1 MTDTLTVENLISW
14 VADGKI
20 DYTVASN
27 DVARINRTYYANLDI
42 DLVLSF
48 DQRSS
53 WAVRKTSPLL
63 AEAADRWHREN
74 INSPEF
80 KASAKRYFEL
90 NKRPAHASILSVK
103 DGKISH
109 YDELFRKYAKL
120 IGWDWRL
127 LASLAYTE
135 SNFDPYV
142 VSWAGAR
149 GLMQLMPAT
158 ARNLGVP
165 PGKEADPEESIKAGV
180 KYIERLQKTFSK
192 VKDEEERVKFMAD
205 SGFPEWRCS
214 RLHENEY
221 AYYLNNSII
230 LFNSL
235 TLMTPL
241 CLHSC
246 FPFLKIIRVGTV
258 LTV

>member
-1 MTDTLTVENLISW
+1 MTQLLGKEVYVLPGSIRNGWRTWIRTRRGIEIRELVTDTLTVENLISW

-90 NKRPAHASILSVK
+90 NKRPAHASIL
-103 DGKISH
+103 
-109 YDELFRKYAKL
+109 R
-120 IGWDWRL
+120 
-127 LASLAYTE
+127 
-135 SNFDPYV
+135 
-142 VSWAGAR
+142 
-149 GLMQLMPAT
+149 
-158 ARNLGVP
+158 
-165 PGKEADPEESIKAGV
+165 
-180 KYIERLQKTFSK
+180 
-192 VKDEEERVKFMAD
+192 
-205 SGFPEWRCS
+205 
-214 RLHENEY
+214 
-221 AYYLNNSII
+221 
-230 LFNSL
+230 
-235 TLMTPL
+235 
-241 CLHSC
+241 
-246 FPFLKIIRVGTV
+246 
-258 LTV
+258 